1 MRYCHIFTTG
11 KLVCQTKKVNT
22 NPLIHYTMRV
32 LIYVLVGSVIMAIS
46 QFISDTWLCGYVM
59 GMVSVLSFFAVDKV
73 FFNPENKNK

>member
-1 MRYCHIFTTG
+1 
-11 KLVCQTKKVNT
+11 
-22 NPLIHYTMRV
+22 MRV